1 MNPGSSVI
9 DPRSYVTAS
18 AAGATRSI
26 FDPRTVT
33 TTFRCTARPSKTCA
47 ARIVTGA
54 PACCAGRLVGP
65 ATKISNQVRR
75 RLVIGFTWL
84 RMIPEIVRHFAWHGR
99 KDEINVWKLCPTN
112 AGTNHKRHS
121 AATPQ
126 PNADAVAVWTELEC
140 VIFPSS
146 QRRGACAIKKM
157 PRSHKTGADGLVSSA
172 GLRRRAVLTTP
183 SATNRNGSIVFDVAD
198 TPPLRG
204 GERAAPKTLSKK
216 LKVAALLHKKH
227 KKSFVN
233 FVPFVAIPLHRSP

>member
-9 DPRSYVTAS
+9 DPRSYVTAP
-18 AAGATRSI
+18 AAGATSSI

-126 PNADAVAVWTELEC
+126 PNADAVAFWTELEC

-146 QRRGACAIKKM
+146 QRRARSASPIGRSLKSGCAIKKM
-157 PRSHKTGADGLVSSA
+157 PRSHKSGGQFGWPSKACRTDHPVRDKSERILWFFMSRTPLLCEEGH
-172 GLRRRAVLTTP
+172 VLC
-183 SATNRNGSIVFDVAD
+183 RK
-198 TPPLRG
+198 LC
-204 GERAAPKTLSKK
+204 PK
-216 LKVAALLHKKH
+216 
-227 KKSFVN
+227 N
-233 FVPFVAIPLHRSP
+233 